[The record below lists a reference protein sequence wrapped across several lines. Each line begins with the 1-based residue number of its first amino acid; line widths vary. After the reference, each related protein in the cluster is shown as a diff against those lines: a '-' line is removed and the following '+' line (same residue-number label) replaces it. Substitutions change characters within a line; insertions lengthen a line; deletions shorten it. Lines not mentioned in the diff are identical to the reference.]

1 MRHPTNYHLFKHLDN
16 FAGKKSLCVGKLFH
30 NQQEAENAFQEFVDS
45 QSMDFYDTG
54 ISLFLVG
61 KSVFVMVPHCNGSY
75 FDYYNK
81 DAFEP
86 KKKKKKKKL
95 PQ

>member
-1 MRHPTNYHLFKHLDN
+1 
-16 FAGKKSLCVGKLFH
+16 
-30 NQQEAENAFQEFVDS
+30 
-45 QSMDFYDTG
+45 MDFYDTG

-86 KKKKKKKKL
+86 KKKKKKRSYHNEK
-95 PQ
+95 PEHYH